1 MCLLSFAKERKI
13 MEMITK
19 NKKISLVYRTSKIV
33 KITNLLDG
41 KSFEE
46 VYFKALTEK
55 NLESLSKIIFIF
67 AEDADTGI
75 SAFQI
80 FEEVYDFI
88 DVYMEEKNKTYND
101 IFKEIAEDINKMGFF
116 NKKMT
121 KEELMEKINSD
132 ITIDMNEII
141 KKSAEKAVANIAE
154 EEFKFSR
161 G

>member
-1 MCLLSFAKERKI
+1 
-13 MEMITK
+13 
-19 NKKISLVYRTSKIV
+19 
-33 KITNLLDG
+33 
-41 KSFEE
+41 
-46 VYFKALTEK
+46 
-55 NLESLSKIIFIF
+55 
-67 AEDADTGI
+67 
-75 SAFQI
+75 
-80 FEEVYDFI
+80 
-88 DVYMEEKNKTYND
+88 
-101 IFKEIAEDINKMGFF
+101 MGFF

>member
-1 MCLLSFAKERKI
+1 
-13 MEMITK
+13 
-19 NKKISLVYRTSKIV
+19 
-33 KITNLLDG
+33 
-41 KSFEE
+41 
-46 VYFKALTEK
+46 
-55 NLESLSKIIFIF
+55 
-67 AEDADTGI
+67 
-75 SAFQI
+75 
-80 FEEVYDFI
+80 
-88 DVYMEEKNKTYND
+88 MEEKNKTYND